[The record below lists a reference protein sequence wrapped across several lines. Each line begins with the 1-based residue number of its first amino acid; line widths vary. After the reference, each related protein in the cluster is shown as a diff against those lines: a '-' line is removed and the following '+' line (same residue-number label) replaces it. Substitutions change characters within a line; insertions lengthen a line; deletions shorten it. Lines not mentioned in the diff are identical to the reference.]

1 MYICRKKKMDVQCE
15 DCKFAIWE
23 ANLFAD
29 AGVEMLCSEQWD
41 VHCTLHNRFF
51 LDSEI
56 SGNCTDGLSGEN
68 NLHEVAHDFYQLR
81 KRYLD
86 LLHKCA
92 KEKNI
97 EIHPNGFEKDAENDF
112 SVWMN
117 YLKEHDLELYNILK
131 NE

>member
-1 MYICRKKKMDVQCE
+1 MNVQCE

-41 VHCTLHNRFF
+41 VHCTLRNHFF
-51 LDSEI
+51 LESEI
-56 SGNCTDGLSGEN
+56 SENCTDGLPGEN
-68 NLHEVAHDFYQLR
+68 NYHKVAHDFYQLR
-81 KRYLD
+81 KRYVN

-92 KEKNI
+92 EEKNI
-97 EIHPNGFEKDAENDF
+97 RIDSNDFNQYAINEF

-117 YLKEHDLELYNILK
+117 YLKEHDLELYNIFK
-131 NE
+131 K